1 MRTSV
6 VEIASPGLYLS
17 KSRGFLSIKS
27 CDGGV
32 ERLPLDEIGVLVIT
46 SPQATLSTALM
57 NTLSDRG
64 IIAVLCDSK
73 HRPVSYLYPYQPHE
87 ELTGRLLDQIIVSKP
102 LKKRLWQSII
112 RQKIIHQSMIL
123 ALADKR
129 GVARLRKLASEISSG
144 DKENREAQA
153 AKVYWQSLLGK
164 SFRRV
169 PRGDGINRILDFGY
183 GILRSAML
191 RAIAG
196 SGVNPSLGL
205 SHISRRNPFCLADDL
220 MEPYRPTVDIV
231 AYRLSE
237 NKDFELGPKEKRALS
252 LLPAIPLSTSQGLK
266 PLNRSM
272 LIMTQTL
279 VKSYSAKKNLME
291 IPQFPE
297 TIFQDIDY
305 LWQKM
310 DLG

>member
-6 VEIASPGLYLS
+6 VEIGSPGLYLS

-27 CDGGV
+27 CDGGIQ
-32 ERLPLDEIGVLVIT
+32 RLPLDEIGVLVIT

-64 IIAVLCDSK
+64 IVTVLCDSK

-87 ELTGRLLDQIIVSKP
+87 ELTGRLLDQITVGKP
-102 LKKRLWQSII
+102 LKKRLWQSIVI
-112 RQKIIHQSMIL
+112 RKIIHQSMVL
-123 ALADKR
+123 TLADKK
-129 GVARLRKLASEISSG
+129 GAVRLRKLASEITSG

-153 AKVYWQSLLGK
+153 ARVYWQSLLGK
-164 SFRRV
+164 DFRRV
-169 PRGDGINRILDFGY
+169 PRGYGLNRILDFGY
-183 GILRSAML
+183 SILRCAML

-205 SHISRRNPFCLADDL
+205 AHTSRRNPFCLADDL
-220 MEPYRPTVDIV
+220 METYRPAVDIV
-231 AYRLSE
+231 AYRLSVNE
-237 NKDFELGPKEKRALS
+237 DIELGPREKRALS
-252 LLPAIPLSTSQGLK
+252 VLPAIPLSTSQGFR
-266 PLNRSM
+266 PLNRGM

-279 VKSYSAKKNLME
+279 VKSYSEKKNLIE

-297 TIFQDIDY
+297 TIFQDIDH

-310 DLG
+310 DLV